1 MPEPNIDRYDW
12 DFSSC
17 PDDQLE
23 ACFEYELARHS
34 RDKKQEVAN
43 WRRMFPRAKTF
54 DNYWKLVLSDDVP
67 MTIAEIFPEF
77 PRTPFLRIPPVER
90 CRRFAAIAS
99 FGIYPV
105 GAEDGLL
112 SKEFRDKHGADD
124 RTWFEEGFHE
134 LCREFDLS
142 NLSGVSHHGAKYRI
156 EGNAIKCEDMGAT
169 FAVFRFHWRMC
180 SNKDFLD
187 CLRAWLH
194 KNRTQP
200 VRKGLDRR
208 GRGAHSRHF
217 RSQLKLLGAWRLLKC
232 MTWQEAERLTQEE
245 SDTPLYSEQSAW
257 LRARRRAE
265 GFVPQT

>member
-1 MPEPNIDRYDW
+1 
-12 DFSSC
+12 
-17 PDDQLE
+17 
-23 ACFEYELARHS
+23 
-34 RDKKQEVAN
+34 
-43 WRRMFPRAKTF
+43 MFPRAKTF